1 MTEHKVALVTGSGAG
16 IGKAIALRLADDGY
30 DIVVNDL
37 KSAGDTVKEVKA
49 KGVNAIEALADV
61 SNEESVAAMF
71 EKIKKEYGRLDV
83 LVNNAGICPIRTIDE
98 VSAKNMETTFNINVV
113 AMFICA
119 KQAVELMKEQPD
131 GGKII
136 NACSQSGFR
145 ETPVTFE
152 YTTTKWSI
160 RGMTKAMA
168 QALKP
173 YGITVNAYCPGTI
186 LTPMQDRI
194 AKQTAKE
201 MHVPA
206 FLVRKYQLMSQPLGR
221 FQPASEIAELVAFL
235 ASDKSKG
242 IDGQNILCNG
252 GQVMN

>member
-1 MTEHKVALVTGSGAG
+1 MKKVALVTGAGAG
-16 IGKAIALRLADDGY
+16 IGKSIALRLAEDGFNL
-30 DIVVNDL
+30 VVNDL
-37 KSAGDTVKEVKA
+37 KSTGDTVAEVKA
-49 KGVNAIEALADV
+49 RGVDCIEALADV
-61 SNEESVAAMF
+61 SNEEAVAAMY
-71 EKIKKEYGRLDV
+71 KKVMDHYGRLDV

-98 VSAKNMETTFNINVV
+98 VSAKNMETTYNINVV
-113 AMFICA
+113 SMFINA
-119 KQAVELMKEQPD
+119 KEAAQIMKEQPE

-168 QALKP
+168 QSLAK
-173 YGITVNAYCPGTI
+173 YGISVNAYCPGTI

-194 AKQTAKE
+194 AKQTSKE

-206 FLVRKYQLMSQPLGR
+206 FAVRKFQKLSQPLGR
-221 FQPASEIAELVAFL
+221 FQPVEEIADMVAFL
-235 ASDKSKG
+235 ASDRSDG
-242 IDGQNILCNG
+242 INGQNILCNG

>member
-1 MTEHKVALVTGSGAG
+1 MSNRKVALVTGAGAG
-16 IGKAIALRLADDGY
+16 IGKSIALRLAEDGF
-30 DIVVNDL
+30 DLVVNDL
-37 KSAGDTVKEVKA
+37 KDTGTTVDEVKA
-49 KGVNAIEALADV
+49 KGVDCIEALADV
-61 SNEESVAAMF
+61 SNEEQVAAMY
-71 EKIKKEYGRLDV
+71 EKVKEHYGRLDV

-98 VSAKNMETTFNINVV
+98 VSAKNMEVTYNINVV
-113 AMFICA
+113 SMFINA
-119 KQAVELMKEQPD
+119 KEAYQIMKDQEN

-168 QALKP
+168 QALAP
-173 YGITVNAYCPGTI
+173 YGISVNAYCPGTI

-194 AKQTAKE
+194 AKESAKE
-201 MHVPA
+201 MHVPS
-206 FLVRKYQLMSQPLGR
+206 FVVRQYQKMSQPLGR
-221 FQPASEIAELVAFL
+221 FQPVEEIADQVAFL
-235 ASDKSKG
+235 ASEESNG
-242 IDGQNILCNG
+242 INGQNLLCNG